1 MKLLRYGSGTA
12 AGAFSSCYAEKAG
25 RIITDLRSRVRHEVA
40 EYEYRLNEQIR
51 VIQSNKRQVSGQT
64 CSLSYMRHWQ
74 RKRVKLREKSNEEY
88 LTVRENQGEG
98 KISKVNESEVSL
110 EAALSGTSEIR
121 LEFWKQS
128 LTRRVGV
135 RKNLLRDRLSN

>member
-1 MKLLRYGSGTA
+1 M
-12 AGAFSSCYAEKAG
+12 
-25 RIITDLRSRVRHEVA
+25 
-40 EYEYRLNEQIR
+40 
-51 VIQSNKRQVSGQT
+51 
-64 CSLSYMRHWQ
+64 
-74 RKRVKLREKSNEEY
+74 KLREKSNEEY

-110 EAALSGTSEIR
+110 EAALLGTSEIR